1 MKKLLSVLAFVLLK
15 SVILLALAA
24 VWILYHVIVICCV
37 TVRYIA
43 LPMMFVAAVIA
54 ITTYSDDGLTRDV
67 IECILTFAGAAAFY
81 FALPQ
86 VPKLLSYLVVFF
98 SALLKEPYHVKS
110 TVKYTF

>member
-1 MKKLLSVLAFVLLK
+1 MKKLLSVIAFVLLK
-15 SVILLALAA
+15 SVILLALAF
-24 VWILYHVIVICCV
+24 VWILYHVITICCV

-67 IECILTFAGAAAFY
+67 IECVFTFAGAAAFY
-81 FALPQ
+81 FVLPQ
-86 VPKLLSYLVVFF
+86 IPKLLSYLVVYFTV
-98 SALLKEPYHVKS
+98 LLKAPVHVKS